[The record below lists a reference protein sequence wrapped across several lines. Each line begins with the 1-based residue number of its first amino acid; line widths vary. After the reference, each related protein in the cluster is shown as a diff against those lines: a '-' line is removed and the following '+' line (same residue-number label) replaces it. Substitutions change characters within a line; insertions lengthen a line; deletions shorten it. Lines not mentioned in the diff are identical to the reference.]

1 MIISNLKIESN
12 KVYGLLNVFSQ
23 FLDLILIISLRD
35 LASDINFSEFVE
47 EEVMS
52 SREATCLIQGL
63 LSGKCWTRSPI

>member
-52 SREATCLIQGL
+52 SRE
-63 LSGKCWTRSPI
+63 GKCPMQGHPFGK

>member
-1 MIISNLKIESN
+1 M
-12 KVYGLLNVFSQ
+12 FSHN
-23 FLDLILIISLRD
+23 FLDLILIIKLGSVG
-35 LASDINFSEFVE
+35 SDTNFSNFVE